1 MLDIKVNK
9 HLFRALAK
17 FSNLAYSCFTFG
29 GGDLVPTA
37 EEYMALLHTK
47 NKVDVFALS
56 VYRLVVFPKAL
67 GHIDEAVTNL
77 FDLLDKRVT
86 PVPTILAETFRSLNE
101 RQRVGSI
108 TTLEYIEWWGRRIN
122 DNISGPSQGS
132 GQPTRKHPQVVPS
145 ELEIIRQDSKRK
157 NGELENKIEQKEEEK
172 MNLRLDMDA

>member
-37 EEYMALLHTK
+37 EEYMALLRCSKIQADRVYSRAVNVPTFLKKLISITGMTHPDTK

-86 PVPTILAETFRSLNE
+86 PVPVFSENYSPLKEIVA
-101 RQRVGSI
+101 I
-108 TTLEYIEWWGRRIN
+108 PRR
-122 DNISGPSQGS
+122 DDIS
-132 GQPTRKHPQVVPS
+132 
-145 ELEIIRQDSKRK
+145 
-157 NGELENKIEQKEEEK
+157 EEK
-172 MNLRLDMDA
+172 WMVILQDLQEEDIE